1 VAVSNVELR
10 VGATQAITALK
21 NVNTQAQKF
30 NQTVNGTNSKLKDAN
45 RALPIM
51 GKAFFGAG
59 AGAKGAA
66 VGFRSAGAALAT
78 ALGPLTAGI
87 TAVAAL
93 SKIFTNLAAQ
103 DFATARVRTL
113 GVDVDTLTPKLATLS
128 NELSG
133 QASQLELL
141 ESSYDLASAGFAET
155 AEITNILKAAQLG
168 ATGGF
173 SDLQTVTD
181 ATTSVLNAYG
191 KSADEAG
198 KIVDGFAQTQA
209 DGKIVVDQYA
219 KQIGRIAPIAAGA
232 GVSID
237 ELNAAISAV
246 TATGVPVES
255 TFAGLRQVIASIQ
268 KPTKQASDVAEK
280 LGIDFNAAAIKSKG
294 LSGVLA
300 EIVEKGGASADN
312 LSQLFGSVEALT
324 AIQPLLND
332 ELVKFNEALENQAN
346 AQGRAAKDAFI
357 AANTIQGQLQRIG
370 AAFTNLTTDG
380 SEFGIIIRDVL
391 KVAAVTVEGLGV
403 AFRVVGDIVR
413 GVIGVV
419 AEIGKVFLKDIG
431 IDAVGTLM
439 SLEQGWINVKEA
451 VANFGDEIIFVGRVI
466 GGVIGNALKIS
477 IGGIKTFFSDVKLI
491 AEMIQRD
498 FVATF
503 QGIQE
508 GFSDLTKPVVGFFT
522 GLQKTVGGVVQKIVN
537 FYAQAFRKIVDLIP
551 EPLKKL
557 LGGIE
562 LPKINLDL
570 NLDTF
575 KNPFKEFKFENPF
588 KDLGEDLEFIKEGL
602 IEFSGIERQ
611 ITDEVNKQKD
621 AKKEIGDLNDSNKKK
636 VEELSEAEKNAKEE
650 AEKLKETFKGIGESV
665 RNDLVGG
672 LRDAI
677 NGSKSFGEAISG
689 VLNRLKNKLLDIALN
704 KAISGIGKAIS
715 GGKGFGGGFLSGL
728 FGGKKERG
736 GRVSAGGAFLVGER
750 GPEILQMGSKG
761 GNIIPNSQIGGGGDS
776 ITNIVNVSVDASG
789 SSVAGDNA
797 DSQQLGQ
804 TIALVVQ
811 ETLVKEKRNGGLL
824 A

>member
-1 VAVSNVELR
+1 MAVSNVELR

-45 RALPIM
+45 RALPM
-51 GKAFFGAG
+51 LSKGFFGSG
-59 AGAKGAA
+59 AAAKGAA
-66 VGFRSAGAALAT
+66 LSFRAAGAALMT
-78 ALGPLTAGI
+78 ALAPVAKF
-87 TAVAAL
+87 AAL
-93 SKIFTNLAAQ
+93 AAILTKVFTDLQAQ

-113 GVDVDTLTPKLATLS
+113 GVNVDALTPKLATLS

-133 QASQLELL
+133 QVSQLELL

-219 KQIGRIAPIAAGA
+219 QQIGRIAPIAAGA

-280 LGIDFNAAAIKSKG
+280 LGIDFSAAAIKSKG
-294 LSGVLA
+294 LSGVLE
-300 EIVEKGGASADN
+300 EIVAKGGASADN

-346 AQGRAAKDAFI
+346 AQGRAAKDAFT
-357 AANTIQGQLQRIG
+357 AANTIQGQLKRIG

-380 SEFGIIIRDVL
+380 SEFGIIIRDTL

-403 AFRVVGDIVR
+403 AFKIVGDIIR
-413 GVIGVV
+413 GVVGVV
-419 AEIGKVFLKDIG
+419 SEIGKVFLKDIG

-439 SLEQGWINVKEA
+439 SLEQGWINVKEQ
-451 VANFGDEIIFVGRVI
+451 VTKFGDEIIFVGRVI
-466 GGVIGNALKIS
+466 GGVIGQSLKIS
-477 IGGIKTFFSDVKLI
+477 FKAVRDFLSAWGDGFNILKEQFINLTNGIKQRFADLVAPIVKI
-491 AEMIQRD
+491 
-498 FVATF
+498 F
-503 QGIQE
+503 Q
-508 GFSDLTKPVVGFFT
+508 
-522 GLQKTVGGVVQKIVN
+522 
-537 FYAQAFRKIVDLIP
+537 AIVDAIP
-551 EPLKKL
+551 EPIKKL
-557 LGGIE
+557 LGGAANFAI
-562 LPKINLDL
+562 PQIDL
-570 NLDTF
+570 GLG
-575 KNPFKEFKFENPF
+575 KLENPFKDFENPF
-588 KDLGEDLEFIKEGL
+588 KDFGKDLEFIKEGL
-602 IEFSGIERQ
+602 IEFSGIERE
-611 ITDEVNKQKD
+611 ITNTVKEQLD
-621 AKKEIGDLNDSNKKK
+621 AKNKIVQTNGEIKTG
-636 VEELSEAEKNAKEE
+636 VEQLTEAEKKAKEE
-650 AEKLKETFKGIGESV
+650 ADKLKETFKGIGESV
-665 RNDLVGG
+665 RNDLVSN
-672 LRDAI
+672 LSDAI
-677 NGSKSFGEAISG
+677 TGAKSFGDAMKN
-689 VLNRLKNKLLDIALN
+689 VLGNLKKRLIDLALN

-728 FGGKKERG
+728 FGRARG
-736 GRVSAGGAFLVGER
+736 GPVSAGGAYVVGER
-750 GPEILQMGSKG
+750 GPELLQMGSKG
-761 GNIIPNSQIGGGGDS
+761 GNVIPNNKLGGGDS
-776 ITNIVNVSVDASG
+776 VTNVITVNVDASG
-789 SSVAGDNA
+789 SAVSGSSAEGN
-797 DSQQLGQ
+797 QLGQ
-804 TIALVVQ
+804 QLAGAIQAELIKQ
-811 ETLVKEKRNGGLL
+811 KRAGGLL